1 MSKKLLN
8 ESTIRRFGALA
19 NLNPNAT
26 SNFIQ
31 GLDEEEEEVEGFEVT
46 DTEELPGGEELELD
60 ADLELDEPAPE
71 ATDADA
77 LVKGLIDAVA
87 EWAMAQGVS
96 ISVEGGDEEA
106 ALDDLGDA
114 ELDLGD
120 AEADLGDA
128 ELDLG
133 DAEADLGDAEADLGL
148 EEIIAKA
155 LAEAGEK
162 EEEVIQEEDTD
173 TKDTDADDDDAV
185 IKEVTKRVKARI
197 AELYATK
204 QA

>member
-128 ELDLG
+128 E
-133 DAEADLGDAEADLGL
+133 ADLGL

>member
-1 MSKKLLN
+1 MSNKLLN

-87 EWAMAQGVS
+87 EWATAQGVS

-106 ALDDLGDA
+106 PSDDLGDAELDLGDA

-120 AEADLGDA
+120 AEADQA
-128 ELDLG
+128 
-133 DAEADLGDAEADLGL
+133 L
-148 EEIIAKA
+148 EEIIATA
-155 LAEAGEK
+155 LAESGC
-162 EEEVIQEEDTD
+162 EDED
-173 TKDTDADDDDAV
+173 EDDPLRGPTRKGPLPPPGPPPSANEGV